1 LQRAH
6 SGVRLFR
13 TCLRISPINED
24 SATACPTASFHIAG
38 AVSDHEAPRQIDL
51 VAACRSQE
59 HARSWLPTIT
69 VVGLPMRTCENGVN
83 ADACAQTLMQL
94 LDNVS
99 ADESVADVGLIGD
112 NNDDISMFLQRLDR
126 SRCVWN
132 KPEIIES
139 PGSVGSAG
147 AYQRAA
153 QYAVAV

>member
-1 LQRAH
+1 
-6 SGVRLFR
+6 
-13 TCLRISPINED
+13 
-24 SATACPTASFHIAG
+24 
-38 AVSDHEAPRQIDL
+38 
-51 VAACRSQE
+51 
-59 HARSWLPTIT
+59 
-69 VVGLPMRTCENGVN
+69 
-83 ADACAQTLMQL
+83 MQL